1 MVTTD
6 VGQVTVITLEWPE
19 RRNAVGPEE
28 VAEVADAIGAA
39 SGKGSR
45 GLVVTGHGAFC
56 AGGDLPA
63 IMALVKQGPDVVRD
77 AVYGRFQRLPRTI
90 LSAPVP
96 VFAAV
101 DGPAVGLGMDLALMC
116 DDRFIGPK
124 GWLRQGWGAL
134 GLVPGTGGE
143 LLLRRLAPN
152 LIWQLLGSGE
162 KIDGVAAEHYGL
174 GRPCSEPAIDTA
186 VAAMDHLVSSVPADA
201 LAGYAGLHRAE
212 LLREIDG
219 HLAACLDFQVGLLTS
234 SRFAEQAERLLS
246 GG

>member
-1 MVTTD
+1 
-6 VGQVTVITLEWPE
+6 
-19 RRNAVGPEE
+19 
-28 VAEVADAIGAA
+28 
-39 SGKGSR
+39 
-45 GLVVTGHGAFC
+45 
-56 AGGDLPA
+56 
-63 IMALVKQGPDVVRD
+63 MALVKQGPDVVRD

-162 KIDGVAAEHYGL
+162 RRSTDL
-174 GRPCSEPAIDTA
+174 RPSTTVWA
-186 VAAMDHLVSSVPADA
+186 VPAQSRLLIQPWRLWNISSRRCRPTLWPGMPDCT
-201 LAGYAGLHRAE
+201 GPNCSGRSTGTSPRA
-212 LLREIDG
+212 
-219 HLAACLDFQVGLLTS
+219 LTS
-234 SRFAEQAERLLS
+234 RWAF
-246 GG
+246 